1 MTTIA
6 ERYTKLCRAYTQLA
20 ERFQKLDV
28 EYMTLKSKLPE
39 VLQAVRSYKQ
49 TIATLKQEKAATESE
64 LQTIKAKYEQLKP
77 FEDLLTPEFEA
88 ELLEAEEQASLVEQT
103 IQEMLDN
110 PDPDLSDIDKQL
122 LLEFQNDTD
131 EFLDTESNGYHPSP
145 NQSSTTPNEH
155 PTPTP

>member
-1 MTTIA
+1 
-6 ERYTKLCRAYTQLA
+6 
-20 ERFQKLDV
+20 
-28 EYMTLKSKLPE
+28 
-39 VLQAVRSYKQ
+39 VRSYKQ
-49 TIATLKQEKAATESE
+49 TIATLKQEKASVESE
-64 LQTIKAKYEQLKP
+64 LQTVKAKYEQLKP

-131 EFLDTESNGYHPSP
+131 EFLDQESNGYHSTPA
-145 NQSSTTPNEH
+145 QSSTSTNEQ

>member
-49 TIATLKQEKAATESE
+49 TIATLKQEKASVESE
-64 LQTIKAKYEQLKP
+64 LQTVKAKYEQLKP

-110 PDPDLSDIDKQL
+110 PDPDLNDIDKQL

-131 EFLDTESNGYHPSP
+131 EFLSKESNGYY
-145 NQSSTTPNEH
+145 
-155 PTPTP
+155 PTPDSSSMTATEQPAPTP